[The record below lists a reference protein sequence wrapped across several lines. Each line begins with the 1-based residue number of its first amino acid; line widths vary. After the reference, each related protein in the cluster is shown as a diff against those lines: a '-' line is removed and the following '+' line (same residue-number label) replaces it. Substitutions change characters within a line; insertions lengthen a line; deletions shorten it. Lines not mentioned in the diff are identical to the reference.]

1 MAIDVEEQIRMGL
14 VQGNYN
20 VVNTVLE
27 VGICARNRHMVQ
39 LKHRKW
45 AVWKDHVATKKMQP
59 SENQGRKVQDCG
71 VGRV

>member
-1 MAIDVEEQIRMGL
+1 MGL
-14 VQGNYN
+14 VQNYN

-27 VGICARNRHMVQ
+27 VGLCQKQAYGTAEAQEMGS
-39 LKHRKW
+39 LE
-45 AVWKDHVATKKMQP
+45 DHVATKKMQP